1 MYDIAALNKIIY
13 IYVHI
18 ACSTY
23 VWRQIYS
30 KLWIGKMVAIPE
42 PFYTLAEF
50 YNKNALKVSPV

>member
-30 KLWIGKMVAIPE
+30 KLWI
-42 PFYTLAEF
+42 
-50 YNKNALKVSPV
+50 